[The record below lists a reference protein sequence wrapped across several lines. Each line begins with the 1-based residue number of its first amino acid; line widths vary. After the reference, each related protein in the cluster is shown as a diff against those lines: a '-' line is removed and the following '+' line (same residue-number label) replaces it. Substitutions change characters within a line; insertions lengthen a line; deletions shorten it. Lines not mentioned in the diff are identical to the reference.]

1 MKPTFQFPNPTLYAI
16 ATDFT
21 SLRLDSSAIDRLS
34 SAFGVSALLDH
45 ESAALSAVS
54 DAVAALSCEAIK
66 VDVAAVFNSMDSGY
80 GFSAKEEVEVA
91 SDMKVLLNGSK
102 LVGKVEID
110 LVSKI
115 AKVHIGISLK
125 YLSIPCQPKLLS

>member
-1 MKPTFQFPNPTLYAI
+1 M
-16 ATDFT
+16 
-21 SLRLDSSAIDRLS
+21 
-34 SAFGVSALLDH
+34 LDH

-54 DAVAALSCEAIK
+54 DAAAALSCEAIK

-115 AKVHIGISLK
+115 AEGHTGISLK
-125 YLSIPCQPKLLS
+125 YLSI

>member
-1 MKPTFQFPNPTLYAI
+1 MNQQAI
-16 ATDFT
+16 
-21 SLRLDSSAIDRLS
+21 
-34 SAFGVSALLDH
+34 
-45 ESAALSAVS
+45 S

-66 VDVAAVFNSMDSGY
+66 ADMAAVFNLMDSGY

>member
-1 MKPTFQFPNPTLYAI
+1 M
-16 ATDFT
+16 
-21 SLRLDSSAIDRLS
+21 
-34 SAFGVSALLDH
+34 LDH

-66 VDVAAVFNSMDSGY
+66 ADVAAVFNSMDSGD
-80 GFSAKEEVEVA
+80 GFSAKEEVGVA

-110 LVSKI
+110 SVSKM
-115 AKVHIGISLK
+115 AKVHGS
-125 YLSIPCQPKLLS
+125 

>member
-21 SLRLDSSAIDRLS
+21 SLRLDSSALDRLS
-34 SAFGVSALLDH
+34 SMFGVSALLDH

-66 VDVAAVFNSMDSGY
+66 ADVAAVFNLMDSRY
-80 GFSAKEEVEVA
+80 GFLAKEEVEVA
-91 SDMKVLLNGSK
+91 SDMKDLLNGSK

-110 LVSKI
+110 FWCK
-115 AKVHIGISLK
+115 K
-125 YLSIPCQPKLLS
+125 